1 MKTFYPTAVFIFL
14 AAVFSCSKDPLSP
27 QAKPIA
33 ILHVVPETALISNA
47 LFTIDAS
54 GSSCSGVPASDLWA
68 RFTWDYG
75 QTPDSIVWENWTSL
89 QSILSSPPSITYT
102 LDTNQSFPITKII
115 ALEVSNTNGIS
126 DTAVDTVIIIKN

>member
-1 MKTFYPTAVFIFL
+1 MKKFYGTAVFVFL
-14 AAVFSCSKDPLSP
+14 IAVFSCSKDPLSP

-33 ILHVVPETALISNA
+33 SLNVTPDTALISNA

-54 GSSCSGVPASDLWA
+54 GSRCSGVPVSDLWA

-75 QTPDSIVWENWTSL
+75 LNPDSVVWENWTSL
-89 QSILSSPPSITYT
+89 QSILSSPPSISYT